1 MHWIDPACL
10 PETAGVVDCFI
21 MNADGETDGFVLT
34 DGTETHVPPHLGDAV
49 RNTLSPGSAVRVRGV
64 RLRHADMVAAISVQ
78 SEDAAAIVDNG
89 PPGDKEA
96 RKAARK
102 QMAHAARKPSE
113 IKGVV
118 RQLLHGPKG
127 EIRGLLLE
135 DGRSGRFA
143 PHEGTALAPLLQAGA
158 AIVMRGD
165 AVVTQHGTVVA
176 VREIGSSRTD
186 LHRLGHRLGGK
197 ADKSKPKKHAS
208 HEARG
213 TDIV

>member
-1 MHWIDPACL
+1 VHWIDPACL
-10 PETAGVVDCFI
+10 PETEGVVDCFV

-34 DGTETHVPPHLGDAV
+34 DGTEIHIPPHLGDAV
-49 RNTLSPGSAVRVRGV
+49 RNALPLGGPVRVRGV
-64 RLRHADMVAAISVQ
+64 RLRHADMVAAVSVQ
-78 SEDAAAIVDNG
+78 SEDGAAIIDNG
-89 PPGDKEA
+89 PPDDKEA
-96 RKAARK
+96 RKAARM
-102 QMAHAARKPSE
+102 QVAHAARKPSE

-143 PHEGTALAPLLQAGA
+143 PHERTALAPLLQAGA
-158 AIVMRGD
+158 PIVMRGD
-165 AVVTQHGTVVA
+165 AVVTEYGTVVSI
-176 VREIGSSRTD
+176 REIGTSRAD
-186 LHRLGHRLGGK
+186 MHRLGGK

-208 HEARG
+208 HESRG